1 MTYDDRYNRNDRH
14 EDDYQYQEYQDHQ
27 YEDDYDYPADK
38 RQWLLVRALRALSG
52 TVAAGIVVLTLVIIG
67 SAYLGA
73 TADSGSGNNVDH
85 RAHCGLGGC
94 SRRADL
100 VRPQAGYRGGCR
112 IGGRAR
118 GGGAVVG
125 DAVVGM
131 TRWG

>member
-67 SAYLGA
+67 SAYLGGNRGFPGPGQRRSPRTLRPRWLLSPRRSGA
-73 TADSGSGNNVDH
+73 TA
-85 RAHCGLGGC
+85 GGV
-94 SRRADL
+94 SRRLPD
-100 VRPQAGYRGGCR
+100 RWSCSWWRGCC
-112 IGGRAR
+112 
-118 GGGAVVG
+118 
-125 DAVVGM
+125 
-131 TRWG
+131 W